1 MQHFPHHITAP
12 WSAPSPIGPPLPQM
26 SLTATLLKLLGLT
39 QALQALKASF
49 DSLESAK
56 REKIAAYAEAV
67 AATFARAAAAFAIL
81 EKQPDDAPARR
92 DATREIGRIAAYVED
107 IVETLGAHLDGR
119 RRAGLTR
126 RLADLATSDLAPLAS
141 PGRRQKPSIDRLLEA
156 EGYFR
161 ALADGLRA

>member
-1 MQHFPHHITAP
+1 
-12 WSAPSPIGPPLPQM
+12 M
-26 SLTATLLKLLGLT
+26 SLTTTLLKLLGLT

-49 DSLESAK
+49 DSLETAN

-67 AATFARAAAAFAIL
+67 AATFARAAAAFMIL
-81 EKQPDDAPARR
+81 EKQPDSAAARR
-92 DATREIGRIAAYVED
+92 DVTREIARIAGYVED
-107 IVETLGAHLDGR
+107 IVETLRPHLDGR

-126 RLADLATSDLAPLAS
+126 RLTDLAATDLSAPTSQRGAVT
-141 PGRRQKPSIDRLLEA
+141 GRRQRPPIDRLLEA